1 MDIELLELVTFLD
14 KNKTNNLKIIGQ
26 ENASPSMVQEFYIKL
41 CEKAFQTEDEA
52 AQYFFQS
59 DANNR
64 NYKELKRRLKNR
76 LLDTVLFI
84 DVNQEG
90 FTSYQKAYYSSQK
103 ELSAASILYYRGM
116 YKAAVPILL
125 KLEKRAVRNCFMDIL
140 VQTAATLMGYYG
152 VVLQDLK
159 KVDHY
164 SQLLAKANKGLFLE
178 HKALE
183 YNTKLQIFHT
193 HQKPN
198 LNVVNERAKVF
209 FAELKREKTDFVS
222 HRFLIYYW
230 NIEHIIYSTGW
241 ELGKWLDSS
250 NQIIAFLKQE
260 IPSFTVAIQHFLK
273 RKIDCCLFLE
283 KYQEGFEAVE
293 ELSAT
298 QGKTVMST
306 INTSRYQVQLL
317 LCTRSYQEAYDIFLA
332 NSKKRIF
339 KSLPVHYLE
348 LWKIIE
354 AFLNYFILIKK
365 IDSKEK
371 KRFSIGK
378 FLNEVPKYSKEK
390 TAGNI
395 PILII
400 QILFFIHRQ
409 QYGLTVR
416 RLETLNKY
424 RVRYLE
430 EGTNIRSKIFIKML
444 LQIPKANFKGDRVKM
459 KTKALLQE
467 LNETSKVSSRQEV
480 YTELVPYEHLWN
492 LLLQTLP

>member
-1 MDIELLELVTFLD
+1 M
-14 KNKTNNLKIIGQ
+14 
-26 ENASPSMVQEFYIKL
+26 
-41 CEKAFQTEDEA
+41 
-52 AQYFFQS
+52 
-59 DANNR
+59 
-64 NYKELKRRLKNR
+64 
-76 LLDTVLFI
+76 
-84 DVNQEG
+84 
-90 FTSYQKAYYSSQK
+90 
-103 ELSAASILYYRGM
+103 
-116 YKAAVPILL
+116 
-125 KLEKRAVRNCFMDIL
+125 
-140 VQTAATLMGYYG
+140 
-152 VVLQDLK
+152 
-159 KVDHY
+159 
-164 SQLLAKANKGLFLE
+164 
-178 HKALE
+178 
-183 YNTKLQIFHT
+183 QIFHT

>member
-1 MDIELLELVTFLD
+1 MDIELLELVTFLN
-14 KNKTNNLKIIGQ
+14 KNKTKNLEIIGQ
-26 ENASPSMVQEFYIKL
+26 ENASPSMVQEFYSKL

-64 NYKELKRRLKNR
+64 NYKELKRRLKSR

-116 YKAAVPILL
+116 YKAAAPLLL
-125 KLEKRAVRNCFMDIL
+125 KLEKRAVKNRFMDIL

-159 KVDHY
+159 KIDHY

-183 YNTKLQIFHT
+183 YITKLQILHT

-198 LNVVNERAKVF
+198 LSTVNEKAKLF
-209 FAELKREKTDFVS
+209 FEDLSKEKTDFVS

-241 ELGKWLDSS
+241 ELEKWLNSS
-250 NQIIAFLKQE
+250 NQIIEFLKKE
-260 IPSFTVAIQHFLK
+260 IPAFTVARLHFLK
-273 RKIDCCLFLE
+273 RKVDCCLLLE
-283 KYQEGFEAVE
+283 KYEEGLAAVE
-293 ELSAT
+293 EMSNT
-298 QGKTVMST
+298 KGKTVLSD
-306 INTSRYQVQLL
+306 INCNKYQIQLL
-317 LCTRSYQEAYDIFLA
+317 LCTKQYQEAYECFIA
-332 NSKKRIF
+332 TTKKRAF
-339 KSLPVHYLE
+339 SKLPMVNQE
-348 LWKIIE
+348 FWKIME
-354 AFLNYFILIKK
+354 AYLNYFIEIEQ
-365 IDSKEK
+365 IAPKER

-444 LQIPKANFKGDRVKM
+444 LQIPKADFKREKVKI
-459 KTKALLQE
+459 KTKVLLQE
-467 LNETSKVSSRQEV
+467 LTETNRATSKQEV

>member
-1 MDIELLELVTFLD
+1 MDAELLELVTFLN
-14 KNKTNNLKIIGQ
+14 KNKTKNLEIIGQ
-26 ENASPSMVQEFYIKL
+26 ENASPSMVQEFYTKL
-41 CEKAFQTEDEA
+41 CEKAFQTEDQV

-64 NYKELKRRLKNR
+64 NYKELKRRLKSR

-116 YKAAVPILL
+116 YKAAVPLLL
-125 KLEKRAVRNCFMDIL
+125 KLEKRAVKNCFMDIL
-140 VQTAATLMGYYG
+140 VQTAAMLIGYNG
-152 VVLQDLK
+152 LVLQDLK

-178 HKALE
+178 QKALE
-183 YNTKLQIFHT
+183 YNAKLQIIHT
-193 HQKPN
+193 QQKPK
-198 LNVVNERAKVF
+198 LRVLNERAKVF
-209 FAELKREKTDFVS
+209 FEELNKEKTDFVS
-222 HRFLIYYW
+222 YRFLIYYW
-230 NIEHIIYSTGW
+230 NIEHIIYFAGW
-241 ELGKWLDSS
+241 ELVKWLDSS
-250 NQIIAFLKQE
+250 NQIIAFLKKE
-260 IPSFTVAIQHFLK
+260 IPAFSAARLHFLK
-273 RKIDCCLFLE
+273 RKVDCCLLLE
-283 KYQEGFEAVE
+283 KYEEGLLAVE
-293 ELSAT
+293 EMSNT
-298 QGKTVMST
+298 KGKTVLSD
-306 INTSRYQVQLL
+306 INCNKYRIQLL
-317 LCTRSYQEAYDIFLA
+317 LCTKNHQEAYKCFVA
-332 NSKKRIF
+332 TSKKRSF
-339 KSLPVHYLE
+339 SKLPMGNQE
-348 LWKIIE
+348 FWKIIE
-354 AFLNYFILIKK
+354 AYLNYFIEIKQIAPK
-365 IDSKEK
+365 KK
-371 KRFSIGK
+371 KRFSIGI

-430 EGTNIRSKIFIKML
+430 EDTNIRSKIFIKML
-444 LQIPKANFKGDRVKM
+444 LQIPKADFKGDRVKV

-467 LNETSKVSSRQEV
+467 LNETSKVSSKQEV